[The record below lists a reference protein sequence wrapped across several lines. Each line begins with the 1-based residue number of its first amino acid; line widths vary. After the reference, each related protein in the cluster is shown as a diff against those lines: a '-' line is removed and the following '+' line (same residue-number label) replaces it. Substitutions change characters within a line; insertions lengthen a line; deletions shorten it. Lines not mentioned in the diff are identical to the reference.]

1 MNRTDP
7 MSIDEYAAFVRRVV
21 RWVQA
26 RQSEGVTTHWYTIR
40 RRFRLT
46 NDEVEMICGD
56 SDAYGPQLMCHALG
70 EKEPRG
76 NTTVEVLA

>member
-1 MNRTDP
+1 MSRT
-7 MSIDEYAAFVRRVV
+7 EELNQGQYADLVRSVV
-21 RWVQA
+21 AWVQA
-26 RQSEGVTTHWYTIR
+26 RQGEGVTTHWYSIR